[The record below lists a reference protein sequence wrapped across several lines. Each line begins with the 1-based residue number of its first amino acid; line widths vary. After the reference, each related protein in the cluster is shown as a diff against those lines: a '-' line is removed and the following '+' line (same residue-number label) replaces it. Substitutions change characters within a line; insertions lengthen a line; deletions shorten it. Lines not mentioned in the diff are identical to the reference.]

1 MNKRKLIGSMIGA
14 MAMAISAS
22 PVVASAA
29 AITAGLT
36 AISVRGVG
44 PGLLAS
50 GVCSQPFAIACEDG
64 HACECFSGVE
74 SLVGNATYNQLTFA
88 LSIDTDDTSLP
99 ISNVGDC
106 LPATGRGTLSNANGK
121 NTISIDISGLACP
134 TLTENSAGSGQ
145 VQSFNGTY
153 VVTGG
158 TAPGAQKPFMTGVGT
173 VNGAV
178 NTGVGST
185 TVYVSLAGSAQK

>member
-1 MNKRKLIGSMIGA
+1 MSKGKLIGSMIGA

-22 PVVASAA
+22 PMVASAA

-44 PGLLAS
+44 PGQLAE
-50 GVCSQPFAIACEDG
+50 GTCGGATPVACETG
-64 HACECFSGVE
+64 HTCECLSGVE
-74 SLVGNATYNQLTFA
+74 SLVGNATFNQLTFA
-88 LSIDTDDTSLP
+88 LSIDQTDTGLA

-106 LPATGRGTLSNANGK
+106 LPATGRGKLSSGNGN

-134 TLTENSAGSGQ
+134 TLTENSGAMGQ

-158 TAPGAQKPFMTGVGT
+158 TAPGKQAPFTTGVGT

-178 NTGVGST
+178 NSS

>member
-1 MNKRKLIGSMIGA
+1 MNKGKVIGSMIGA
-14 MAMAISAS
+14 LAMGFAAS
-22 PVVASAA
+22 PIVASAA

-44 PGLLAS
+44 PGQLA
-50 GVCSQPFAIACEDG
+50 GGNCGAPNPVACEDG
-64 HACECFSGVE
+64 HVCECLSGVE

-88 LSIDTDDTSLP
+88 LSIDTTDTSLP
-99 ISNVGDC
+99 ISNVGFC
-106 LPATGRGTLSNANGK
+106 LPATGQGTLSNANGK
-121 NTISIDISGLACP
+121 NTITLDISGLACP
-134 TLTENSAGSGQ
+134 TLTENSGATSQ

-158 TAPGAQKPFMTGVGT
+158 TAPGAQKPFSTGVGT

-178 NTGVGST
+178 NSG

>member
-1 MNKRKLIGSMIGA
+1 MSKGKIIGSMIGA
-14 MAMAISAS
+14 LAMGFAAS

-29 AITAGLT
+29 AITAGLS

-44 PGLLAS
+44 PGQLAN
-50 GVCSQPFAIACEDG
+50 GACGGANPVACEDG
-64 HACECFSGVE
+64 HTCECLGGVE
-74 SLVGNATYNQLTFA
+74 SLVGNATYNQLTFG
-88 LSIDTDDTSLP
+88 LSIDQTDTGLA

-106 LPATGRGTLSNANGK
+106 LPATGRGTLSSASGK
-121 NTISIDISGLACP
+121 NTITLDISGLACP
-134 TLTENSAGSGQ
+134 TLTENSGATGQ

-158 TAPGAQKPFMTGVGT
+158 TAPGKQAPVMTGVGT

-178 NTGVGST
+178 NSS
-185 TVYVSLAGSAQK
+185 TVYVSLAGSVQK

>member
-1 MNKRKLIGSMIGA
+1 MNKGKVIGSMIGA
-14 MAMAISAS
+14 LAMGFAAS

-29 AITAGLT
+29 AITAGLS

-44 PGLLAS
+44 PGQLAA
-50 GVCSQPFAIACEDG
+50 GTCKTPAIACQDT
-64 HACECFSGVE
+64 HTCECLSGVE
-74 SLVGNATYNQLTFA
+74 TLVGNVTYSQLTFA
-88 LSIDTDDTSLP
+88 LSIDQSDTGLA

-106 LPATGRGTLSNANGK
+106 LPATGQGTLSSGSGK
-121 NTISIDISGLACP
+121 NTITLDISGLACP
-134 TLTENSAGSGQ
+134 TLTQDSAETGQ

-158 TAPGAQKPFMTGVGT
+158 TAPGKQTPVMTGVGT

-178 NTGVGST
+178 NPGANSA
-185 TVYVSLAGSAQK
+185 TVYVSLAGSVQK

>member
-1 MNKRKLIGSMIGA
+1 MSKGKLIGSMIGA
-14 MAMAISAS
+14 MAMAVSAS
-22 PVVASAA
+22 PMIASAA

-44 PGLLAS
+44 PGQLAN
-50 GVCSQPFAIACEDG
+50 GTCGGATPIACQDG
-64 HACECFSGVE
+64 HDCECLSGVE

-121 NTISIDISGLACP
+121 NTITLDISGIACP
-134 TLTENSAGSGQ
+134 TLTENSGATGQ

-158 TAPGAQKPFMTGVGT
+158 TAPGAQKPFSTGVGAI
-173 VNGAV
+173 NGAV
-178 NTGVGST
+178 NSS